1 MPSNNSR
8 RRHSK
13 QPSTTSSK
21 KSAPSVLSTTS
32 LDSAS
37 NNAIV
42 NKYSIFPSSLRPSK
56 RPDAKKEETD
66 APELRH
72 QTSKS
77 INDPNRENVDVFAY
91 MMEEGEEEEEQYEN
105 GAMEEKAAEQHAEA
119 AQAGLS
125 SSSSSA
131 GLAEVSPKSPRY
143 SDLEVRAIQDGV
155 HRTWARASLH
165 SDSGISVRSSSPDQD
180 SPIMH
185 HKLPTV
191 FDESITEAITE
202 VDCHQGYSGTYGLEI
217 LPDPVDPSSAFDHK
231 HWPSMETN
239 NNFGPEAYYASPPS
253 RLSQAVHNDSSQ
265 MPDLCP
271 MPVDQL
277 MKQVSRPERPQARTS
292 NSGYEFLASNIDSRD
307 DALLKPIYR
316 KFEMLNN
323 RMLLYLQDE
332 ISEMED
338 QLREL
343 DDAIANEQESSGLGP
358 ASRRTEAKL
367 PSQLHWH
374 RVDLLHRS
382 FAKVEQYSKFPFSP
396 TWTTSLLT
404 LCAHRPSPHVLQQ
417 PNSYSLSRSTH
428 FRRRLP
434 RLASRTRP
442 DRLL

>member
-21 KSAPSVLSTTS
+21 KSAPSVISTTS

-37 NNAIV
+37 NNAAA

-56 RPDAKKEETD
+56 RPDAKKGETD
-66 APELRH
+66 TPELRH
-72 QTSKS
+72 SRSKS

-91 MMEEGEEEEEQYEN
+91 MMEEGEEEEEEEEEEEQYES

-131 GLAEVSPKSPRY
+131 GLAEISPKSPRY

-155 HRTWARASLH
+155 QRTWARASLH

-180 SPIMH
+180 SPIMQ

-191 FDESITEAITE
+191 FDESLTEAITE
-202 VDCHQGYSGTYGLEI
+202 IDGPHEYSGTYGLEI
-217 LPDPVDPSSAFDHK
+217 SPDPVDPCSAFDHK

-239 NNFGPEAYYASPPS
+239 NNFGPEAYYAPPPS
-253 RLSQAVHNDSSQ
+253 RLSQAVHSDSNQ

-271 MPVDQL
+271 MPVDHL

-332 ISEMED
+332 IAEMED

-343 DDAIANEQESSGLGP
+343 DDAIANEQEPSGLGP
-358 ASRRTEAKL
+358 ASRRIEAKL

-382 FAKVEQYSKFPFSP
+382 FAKVEQYSKLPSSLP
-396 TWTTSLLT
+396 QTTPYLS
-404 LCAHRPSPHVLQQ
+404 LCAHRPSPCLLQQ
-417 PNSYSLSRSTH
+417 PKSHSLSGPPNLH
-428 FRRRLP
+428 RRLP
-434 RLASRTRP
+434 RLAN
-442 DRLL
+442 

>member
-13 QPSTTSSK
+13 QSSTASSK
-21 KSAPSVLSTTS
+21 KSAPSVISTTS

-37 NNAIV
+37 NNATV

-56 RPDAKKEETD
+56 RPDAKKGETD
-66 APELRH
+66 TPELRH
-72 QTSKS
+72 HMSQS
-77 INDPNRENVDVFAY
+77 ISEPNRENVDVFAY
-91 MMEEGEEEEEQYEN
+91 MMEEGEEEEEEEQYES

-155 HRTWARASLH
+155 PRIWARASLH

-180 SPIMH
+180 SPIMQ

-191 FDESITEAITE
+191 FDESLTEPMTE
-202 VDCHQGYSGTYGLEI
+202 VDGHQGYSGAYGLEI
-217 LPDPVDPSSAFDHK
+217 SADLVDPCSAFDDK

-239 NNFGPEAYYASPPS
+239 NKFGPEAYYAQPPS

-307 DALLKPIYR
+307 DALLRPIYR

-332 ISEMED
+332 IAEMED

-343 DDAIANEQESSGLGP
+343 DEAIANEQESSGLGP
-358 ASRRTEAKL
+358 ASRRAEAKL

-374 RVDLLHRS
+374 RIDLLHRS
-382 FAKVEQYSKFPFSP
+382 FAKVEQYSKPAFPLHEHHSI
-396 TWTTSLLT
+396 
-404 LCAHRPSPHVLQQ
+404 
-417 PNSYSLSRSTH
+417 
-428 FRRRLP
+428 
-434 RLASRTRP
+434 
-442 DRLL
+442 

>member
-21 KSAPSVLSTTS
+21 KSVPSIISTTS

-37 NNAIV
+37 NNATI
-42 NKYSIFPSSLRPSK
+42 NKYSIFPSSLRPSR
-56 RPDAKKEETD
+56 RPDAKKGETD

-72 QTSKS
+72 ETSKS
-77 INDPNRENVDVFAY
+77 INGPNRETVDVFAY
-91 MMEEGEEEEEQYEN
+91 MMEEGEEDEEEEEEQYKS

-155 HRTWARASLH
+155 QRTWARASLH

-202 VDCHQGYSGTYGLEI
+202 ADGHQEYSGAYGLEI
-217 LPDPVDPSSAFDHK
+217 LPDPVDPCSTFDHK
-231 HWPSMETN
+231 HWPSMEIN
-239 NNFGPEAYYASPPS
+239 NNFGPEAYYAPPPS
-253 RLSQAVHNDSSQ
+253 RLSQAVHHDSNQ

-277 MKQVSRPERPQARTS
+277 MKQVSRPERPRARTT
-292 NSGYEFLASNIDSRD
+292 NSGYEFLATNIDSRD

-358 ASRRTEAKL
+358 ASRRTEARL

-382 FAKVEQYSKFPFSP
+382 FAKVEQYSKPPS
-396 TWTTSLLT
+396 SL
-404 LCAHRPSPHVLQQ
+404 
-417 PNSYSLSRSTH
+417 TH
-428 FRRRLP
+428 IHHFI
-434 RLASRTRP
+434 
-442 DRLL
+442 

>member
-13 QPSTTSSK
+13 QPSTASSK
-21 KSAPSVLSTTS
+21 KSAPSVISTTS
-32 LDSAS
+32 LDSPS
-37 NNAIV
+37 NNATV

-56 RPDAKKEETD
+56 RPDAKKGETD
-66 APELRH
+66 TPELRH
-72 QTSKS
+72 QMSKS
-77 INDPNRENVDVFAY
+77 IDDPNRGNVDVFAY
-91 MMEEGEEEEEQYEN
+91 MMEEGEEEEEEEEQYEN

-131 GLAEVSPKSPRY
+131 ELAEVSPKSPRY

-155 HRTWARASLH
+155 QRIWARASLH

-180 SPIMH
+180 SPIMQ

-191 FDESITEAITE
+191 FDESLTEAITE
-202 VDCHQGYSGTYGLEI
+202 VDGHHEYSGTYGLEI
-217 LPDPVDPSSAFDHK
+217 SPDPVDPCSTFDHK

-239 NNFGPEAYYASPPS
+239 NNFGPEAYYAPPPS
-253 RLSQAVHNDSSQ
+253 RLSQAVHIDSSQ

-277 MKQVSRPERPQARTS
+277 MKQVSRPQRPQARTS
-292 NSGYEFLASNIDSRD
+292 NSGYESLASNIDSRD

-332 ISEMED
+332 IAEMED

-343 DDAIANEQESSGLGP
+343 DDAIANEQEISGLGP
-358 ASRRTEAKL
+358 ASRRAEAKL

-374 RVDLLHRS
+374 RIDLLHRS
-382 FAKVEQYSKFPFSP
+382 FAKVEQYSKLLSSP
-396 TWTTSLLT
+396 INNTT
-404 LCAHRPSPHVLQQ
+404 
-417 PNSYSLSRSTH
+417 
-428 FRRRLP
+428 
-434 RLASRTRP
+434 
-442 DRLL
+442 

>member
-1 MPSNNSR
+1 MPSHNSR

-13 QPSTTSSK
+13 QPSTASSK
-21 KSAPSVLSTTS
+21 KSAPSVISTTS
-32 LDSAS
+32 LESAS
-37 NNAIV
+37 NNATV

-56 RPDAKKEETD
+56 RPDAKKGETD
-66 APELRH
+66 TPELCH
-72 QTSKS
+72 HMSKS

-91 MMEEGEEEEEQYEN
+91 MMEEGEEDEEEEEQYES

-155 HRTWARASLH
+155 PRIWARASLH

-180 SPIMH
+180 SPIMQ

-191 FDESITEAITE
+191 FDESLTEAITE
-202 VDCHQGYSGTYGLEI
+202 VDGHQEYSGGYGLEI
-217 LPDPVDPSSAFDHK
+217 SSDPVDPCSAFDHK

-239 NNFGPEAYYASPPS
+239 HNFGPEAYYASPPS

-277 MKQVSRPERPQARTS
+277 MKQVLRPERPQGRRTS

-307 DALLKPIYR
+307 DALLRPIYR

-332 ISEMED
+332 IAEMED

-343 DDAIANEQESSGLGP
+343 DDAIATEQESSGCLGP
-358 ASRRTEAKL
+358 ASRRAEAKL

-374 RVDLLHRS
+374 RIDLLHRS
-382 FAKVEQYSKFPFSP
+382 FAKVEQYSKLAFSLP
-396 TWTTSLLT
+396 RKQTLRLT
-404 LCAHRPSPHVLQQ
+404 ICASQTEPSP
-417 PNSYSLSRSTH
+417 PT
-428 FRRRLP
+428 
-434 RLASRTRP
+434 RT
-442 DRLL
+442 

>member
-13 QPSTTSSK
+13 QPSTSSTK
-21 KSAPSVLSTTS
+21 RSAPSVLSTTS
-32 LDSAS
+32 LNSAS
-37 NNAIV
+37 SNATV

-56 RPDAKKEETD
+56 RPDAKKEDTD

-72 QTSKS
+72 QPSKS

-91 MMEEGEEEEEQYEN
+91 MMEEGEEEEEEEEEEQYEN

-119 AQAGLS
+119 AQAGIS
-125 SSSSSA
+125 SSSSPA
-131 GLAEVSPKSPRY
+131 GSAEVSPKSPRY

-155 HRTWARASLH
+155 QRTWARASLH

-180 SPIMH
+180 SPVMH

-191 FDESITEAITE
+191 YDESITEAITE
-202 VDCHQGYSGTYGLEI
+202 VDGHQEYSGTYGLEI
-217 LPDPVDPSSAFDHK
+217 LPDPVDPCSAFDHK
-231 HWPSMETN
+231 HWPSLETN
-239 NNFGPEAYYASPPS
+239 NNFSPEAYYALPPS
-253 RLSQAVHNDSSQ
+253 RVSQALHNDSTQ
-265 MPDLCP
+265 IPDLCP

-277 MKQVSRPERPQARTS
+277 MKQVSRPVRPQPRTR

-343 DDAIANEQESSGLGP
+343 DDAIANEQGSSGLGP
-358 ASRRTEAKL
+358 ASRRAEARL

-382 FAKVEQYSKFPFSP
+382 FAKVDQYSKPP
-396 TWTTSLLT
+396 
-404 LCAHRPSPHVLQQ
+404 
-417 PNSYSLSRSTH
+417 SLSH
-428 FRRRLP
+428 E
-434 RLASRTRP
+434 
-442 DRLL
+442 

>member
-13 QPSTTSSK
+13 QPSTSSSK
-21 KSAPSVLSTTS
+21 KTAPSVISTTS
-32 LDSAS
+32 LDSAR
-37 NNAIV
+37 NNAVV

-56 RPDAKKEETD
+56 RPDTKKEETD

-72 QTSKS
+72 QTSNS

-91 MMEEGEEEEEQYEN
+91 MMEEGEEEEDDEEQYEN
-105 GAMEEKAAEQHAEA
+105 AAMEEKAAEQHAEA

-125 SSSSSA
+125 SRSSSA

-191 FDESITEAITE
+191 FDESLTESVTE
-202 VDCHQGYSGTYGLEI
+202 VDGHQEHSGTYGLEI
-217 LPDPVDPSSAFDHK
+217 LPDPVDPCSAFDHK
-231 HWPSMETN
+231 HWPSMGTN
-239 NNFGPEAYYASPPS
+239 NNFGPEAYYVPPPS
-253 RLSQAVHNDSSQ
+253 RLSQAVHNDSGQ

-271 MPVDQL
+271 MPANQL
-277 MKQVSRPERPQARTS
+277 MKQVSRPGRPQPRTS

-316 KFEMLNN
+316 KFETLNN

-338 QLREL
+338 QLRDL

-382 FAKVEQYSKFPFSP
+382 FAKVEQYSKPS
-396 TWTTSLLT
+396 SLP
-404 LCAHRPSPHVLQQ
+404 HRQHSI
-417 PNSYSLSRSTH
+417 
-428 FRRRLP
+428 
-434 RLASRTRP
+434 
-442 DRLL
+442 

>member
-1 MPSNNSR
+1 MPQNSSR
-8 RRHSK
+8 RRRSK
-13 QPSTTSSK
+13 QPSTASLK
-21 KSAPSVLSTTS
+21 KSPPSVISTTS
-32 LDSAS
+32 LDTAS

-56 RPDAKKEETD
+56 RPDATKEETD

-77 INDPNRENVDVFAY
+77 INEPNRENVDVFAY
-91 MMEEGEEEEEQYEN
+91 MMEEGEEEEEEEEEQYES

-155 HRTWARASLH
+155 QRTWARASLH

-191 FDESITEAITE
+191 FDESITEANTE
-202 VDCHQGYSGTYGLEI
+202 ADGHQEYSGTYGLEI
-217 LPDPVDPSSAFDHK
+217 LPDPVDPCSTFDHK
-231 HWPSMETN
+231 HWQSMETN
-239 NNFGPEAYYASPPS
+239 NNFGPEAYYALPPS
-253 RLSQAVHNDSSQ
+253 RVSQAAHNDSTQ

-277 MKQVSRPERPQARTS
+277 MQQVSRPERPQSRTS
-292 NSGYEFLASNIDSRD
+292 NSGYEFLASNIDSSD

-382 FAKVEQYSKFPFSP
+382 FAKVEQYSK
-396 TWTTSLLT
+396 
-404 LCAHRPSPHVLQQ
+404 PS
-417 PNSYSLSRSTH
+417 SLSHQHHSI
-428 FRRRLP
+428 
-434 RLASRTRP
+434 
-442 DRLL
+442 